1 MLTLANIYVMLA
13 NVNKGMMLTSVNIDR
28 NPD

>member
-1 MLTLANIYVMLA
+1 MLTLANIYVMLT
-13 NVNKGMMLTSVNIDR
+13 NVNKGMMLTSANIDR